1 MIKFLTKGLL
11 RDRSRSLFPILVISL
26 IVTIIIFTK
35 GFMTG
40 MLNSLF
46 LDTAVVSTGHVKIM
60 TRAYEEENQ
69 LLPNDLALLE
79 TDQLVEKLSLEYPDY
94 FWTPRITFGGLL
106 DVPDENGET
115 MEQGPTIALAVDF
128 FSSDSRQVDIWEL
141 KRRLTAGRIPEKPQ
155 EVLLST
161 KLAERLGLEPGEVV
175 TFIGSTMHNAFTT
188 YNFMV
193 SGTFNLNM
201 GAIDKQMM
209 LLDISGA
216 RIALDMDYAAS
227 EILGYSHHHY
237 NRDHDCN
244 LEFLKRHNPYPE
256 LFGHRK
262 YQEASS
268 VYQWLPYLN

>member
-26 IVTIIIFTK
+26 IVTIIIFSK

-60 TRAYEEENQ
+60 TRAYEQENQ

-115 MEQGPTIALAVDF
+115 M
-128 FSSDSRQVDIWEL
+128 
-141 KRRLTAGRIPEKPQ
+141 
-155 EVLLST
+155 
-161 KLAERLGLEPGEVV
+161 
-175 TFIGSTMHNAFTT
+175 
-188 YNFMV
+188 
-193 SGTFNLNM
+193 
-201 GAIDKQMM
+201 
-209 LLDISGA
+209 
-216 RIALDMDYAAS
+216 
-227 EILGYSHHHY
+227 
-237 NRDHDCN
+237 
-244 LEFLKRHNPYPE
+244 
-256 LFGHRK
+256 
-262 YQEASS
+262 
-268 VYQWLPYLN
+268 